1 MLGNMDDDDPDLKP
15 GKVLLELKAAV
26 NRHQHV
32 KLSLRDCQKRPVFE
46 GVPAL
51 LMHRGDFVIA
61 DEQPDA
67 RVYALVN
74 EDAHS
79 SSRLLAKS
87 STARTCS
94 RETGG

>member
-79 SSRLLAKS
+79 RTCEFARS
-87 STARTCS
+87 STATARARVTP
-94 RETGG
+94 